1 MTPQTADRYTLVR
14 PLGKGASGEVW
25 EAVLHGPGGFEK
37 AVALKRLKQGPDALP
52 TDLLDEARLGA
63 KLQHPNVVGVY
74 SVDAFQGSWCVAM
87 ELVAGATVREL
98 LASGPLPPSVV
109 ADLGAQLATA
119 LEHVHALRIDGRP
132 LVHRDVKPA
141 NVLVDRYGVVK
152 LADFGVATASSR
164 NGAGTPGYAA
174 PEQIAGLAEPR
185 SDLFGLGMVLVVAAL
200 GSRPLDL
207 PPATLASAPDAFEDL
222 LRPALD
228 ARVPGL
234 GPVAVRCLRADPALR
249 FGSARAAAIE
259 LRMLAAQAPPGPSL
273 QDVVV
278 ARRPELAPAVPAGT
292 DETVLEARHNLG
304 PPTDALV
311 GRAAELQDLQD
322 RLGAGARLVTLL
334 GPGGTGKTR
343 LATELARKLAP
354 RLVGGA
360 WFADLTE
367 ARSADA
373 VRFAVARALE
383 LELAGGD
390 PAARLTRA
398 LDARGRLLLVLDNA
412 EQVVADVAAEVTS
425 WLRAAPRL
433 TVVCTSRVAL
443 ELGAEDLV
451 FLGPLSD
458 DDGAALFLRR
468 SRRDDPA
475 AAVVPL
481 VRLLEGSALALELA
495 AARAGAL
502 PLDVLCEQLAGG
514 SLALR
519 SSRRDLPDRQRS
531 VEASLRWSWDLASP
545 CARAALAQL
554 SVTEGG
560 FDARAAAAILDL
572 SPFPEAG
579 SPLDVL
585 HELVH
590 SSLLRAEPSGRFRLL
605 VSVKDFAARALAD
618 DDRQRVGLRHAR
630 WYAQLSGHPARVVEL
645 QNLVAGTHLALDA
658 GQPELAAGTAA
669 GAWAVFGRF
678 GPVEVGVA
686 LLGEVIDALPAGSR
700 AWQHLVALRAPEVV
714 TTVGEFVQWGLDA
727 IGRGEQPPHHRLLWV
742 VGAFQ
747 SNVDPVAASVTLARA
762 KAAAEAAGDLGT
774 VVATLV
780 SESRCARLRGD
791 VREAERAIREGVTQA
806 ERLGDPFE
814 LADGLSALG
823 SFLAFVGRWAEAGA
837 SLERSLAV
845 RHAQTDYFALARL
858 AQVRARLGDGPGAQE
873 ALFRAERST
882 NVTEPDT
889 NMTLTVARAEL
900 AAAAGDRRAPE
911 LYRHAIW
918 ALEARGTTVLTA
930 ELHLA
935 LARSLVAV
943 GAGEDA
949 LRHVAVANR
958 VLGEYPN
965 ARLQA
970 LADVLLL
977 PGDVPAL
984 ERAAERLAAPD
995 GPREDHHLALHTLA
1009 LALAPTEP
1017 DRAVALLR
1025 RLVREDHPPTRGL
1038 AAAALTHLVPWD
1050 DVAAGVDAEL
1060 AALRGTMWRPT
1071 LATLLVAKVLA
1082 LAPRDLPAARSAWHE
1097 LAALLP
1103 LELPTPVRADLD
1115 RARATVR

>member
-292 DETVLEARHNLG
+292 DETVPRG
-304 PPTDALV
+304 PPQPRAPHRRAR
-311 GRAAELQDLQD
+311 GARRRAAGPSRTDSAPAPGSSPSSGQ
-322 RLGAGARLVTLL
+322 AAPAR
-334 GPGGTGKTR
+334 P
-343 LATELARKLAP
+343 ASPPSSPASSPHASSA
-354 RLVGGA
+354 GA

-425 WLRAAPRL
+425 WLRAAPPAHRRL
-433 TVVCTSRVAL
+433 HQPRRPRARRR
-443 ELGAEDLV
+443 
-451 FLGPLSD
+451 GPRLPR
-458 DDGAALFLRR
+458 APLRR
-468 SRRDDPA
+468 RRRCPVPPPQPA
-475 AAVVPL
+475 ATTLPPPSSPSSDCS
-481 VRLLEGSALALELA
+481 RA
-495 AARAGAL
+495 APSPSSSPPHAPAHS

-585 HELVH
+585 HDVVH

-645 QNLVAGTHLALDA
+645 QNLVRGPTSRSTP
-658 GQPELAAGTAA
+658 GSPSSQP
-669 GAWAVFGRF
+669 
-678 GPVEVGVA
+678 GPR
-686 LLGEVIDALPAGSR
+686 P
-700 AWQHLVALRAPEVV
+700 
-714 TTVGEFVQWGLDA
+714 
-727 IGRGEQPPHHRLLWV
+727 GRGPCS
-742 VGAFQ
+742 GG
-747 SNVDPVAASVTLARA
+747 S
-762 KAAAEAAGDLGT
+762 AGG
-774 VVATLV
+774 
-780 SESRCARLRGD
+780 G
-791 VREAERAIREGVTQA
+791 G
-806 ERLGDPFE
+806 
-814 LADGLSALG
+814 
-823 SFLAFVGRWAEAGA
+823 GR
-837 SLERSLAV
+837 
-845 RHAQTDYFALARL
+845 
-858 AQVRARLGDGPGAQE
+858 
-873 ALFRAERST
+873 
-882 NVTEPDT
+882 
-889 NMTLTVARAEL
+889 VAR
-900 AAAAGDRRAPE
+900 
-911 LYRHAIW
+911 
-918 ALEARGTTVLTA
+918 
-930 ELHLA
+930 
-935 LARSLVAV
+935 
-943 GAGEDA
+943 
-949 LRHVAVANR
+949 
-958 VLGEYPN
+958 
-965 ARLQA
+965 
-970 LADVLLL
+970 
-977 PGDVPAL
+977 
-984 ERAAERLAAPD
+984 
-995 GPREDHHLALHTLA
+995 
-1009 LALAPTEP
+1009 
-1017 DRAVALLR
+1017 
-1025 RLVREDHPPTRGL
+1025 
-1038 AAAALTHLVPWD
+1038 
-1050 DVAAGVDAEL
+1050 
-1060 AALRGTMWRPT
+1060 
-1071 LATLLVAKVLA
+1071 
-1082 LAPRDLPAARSAWHE
+1082 
-1097 LAALLP
+1097 
-1103 LELPTPVRADLD
+1103 
-1115 RARATVR
+1115 

>member
-1 MTPQTADRYTLVR
+1 VTPQTADRYTLVR
-14 PLGKGASGEVW
+14 PLGRGASGEVW

-618 DDRQRVGLRHAR
+618 DDRQRVGLRHAQ
-630 WYAQLSGHPARVVEL
+630 WYAQFAEGARSPEDVD
-645 QNLVAGTHLALDA
+645 NLVAATHAALGLGEA
-658 GQPELAAGTAA
+658 ELAARTATAA
-669 GAWAVFGRF
+669 WRVITVL
-678 GPVEVGVA
+678 GPYDAGHA
-686 LLGEVIDALPAGSR
+686 LLERVMTALPVGSTSWQGLYVLKLGEEDVPR
-700 AWQHLVALRAPEVV
+700 ADLVPIFTKVLEDSIEPPHPEV
-714 TTVGEFVQWGLDA
+714 
-727 IGRGEQPPHHRLLWV
+727 LWV
-742 VGAFQ
+742 LAALSADQGSDRADQLLREAADAATRTGAV
-747 SNVDPVAASVTLARA
+747 STLANCELT
-762 KAAAEAAGDLGT
+762 KA
-774 VVATLV
+774 
-780 SESRCARLRGD
+780 RRARLRGD
-791 VREAERAIREGVTQA
+791 VAGADSAMTRCVALAARTGDPRFHAECLALAGVESLGLGRWDEARRRIHGALSRGPLGRMDYYPLSKLAVACVRLGDLAGAERALAQA
-806 ERLGDPFE
+806 RVAAGLDPRTWRRTGLGSAETE
-814 LADGLSALG
+814 LAVAT
-823 SFLAFVGRWAEAGA
+823 GRPEAP
-837 SLERSLAV
+837 
-845 RHAQTDYFALARL
+845 ARL
-858 AQVRARLGDGPGAQE
+858 VDFIDEVRAWHLDPR
-873 ALFRAERST
+873 
-882 NVTEPDT
+882 
-889 NMTLTVARAEL
+889 TLAM
-900 AAAAGDRRAPE
+900 AAG
-911 LYRHAIW
+911 W
-918 ALEARGTTVLTA
+918 
-930 ELHLA
+930 
-935 LARSLVAV
+935 ARSIGRDELSVEIMLMARSGLQTTASTRVAALVAV
-943 GAGEDA
+943 SD
-949 LRHVAVANR
+949 
-958 VLGEYPN
+958 P
-965 ARLQA
+965 QA
-970 LADVLLL
+970 STLE
-977 PGDVPAL
+977 L
-984 ERAAERLAAPD
+984 ERAADRLAAPD
-995 GPREDHHLALHTLA
+995 GPREDHHSALQTLA
-1009 LALAPTEP
+1009 AALAPTDP

-1025 RLVREDHPPTRGL
+1025 RLVREGNPPTRGL
-1038 AAAALTHLVPWD
+1038 AAAALTRLLPWD

-1060 AALRGTMWRPT
+1060 DSLRGSMWRPA

-1082 LAPRDLPAARSAWHE
+1082 LAPRDLPAARRAWHE

-1103 LELPTPVRADLD
+1103 LELPTPVRAELD